1 MSKVMALALL
11 MLLVE
16 TIPTTVLSKEV
27 ETLPTTYSSTHLHLT
42 LPSTRR
48 SVEGVLGAV
57 EEGANKVEQ
66 GANNVGAAAEDIGE
80 IAKQDVVDVAGKVSH
95 ATSFYI
101 PSSYI
106 ITVILVYV
114 VYV

>member
-1 MSKVMALALL
+1 MALALL

-27 ETLPTTYSSTHLHLT
+27 ETLPTTYSPTHLHLT
-42 LPSTRR
+42 LTSTRR
-48 SVEGVLGAV
+48 SVQGVLGAV
-57 EEGANKVEQ
+57 QEGANKVEE
-66 GANNVGAAAEDIGE
+66 GVNKVEEAAEDIGE
-80 IAKQDVVDVAGKVSH
+80 IAKQDVVDVAGKVSR

-114 VYV
+114 LYV

>member
-1 MSKVMALALL
+1 MAKAMALALL

-16 TIPTTVLSKEV
+16 TIPTTVLSNEV
-27 ETLPTTYSSTHLHLT
+27 ETLPTTYSPTHLHLT

-48 SVEGVLGAV
+48 SVEGILGAV
-57 EEGANKVEQ
+57 EEGANKVEE
-66 GANNVGAAAEDIGE
+66 GANNVRAAAEDIGK
-80 IAKQDVVDVAGKVSH
+80 IKNHAVDVAGIVSH
-95 ATSFYI
+95 AASFYI

-114 VYV
+114 LYV